1 MESRHRN
8 SGRYRGRRPYK
19 RQRVRSG
26 LMQLESKDATP
37 YLGNSNLRAEADEFV
52 PRKYLPLEK
61 LIKEME
67 SKSIVSASY
76 DRTVRI
82 WKKPKRL
89 FKFQDVGNLRPV
101 LQVLKFLSSKEVV
114 GIARVSKQFYEAC
127 FHKEIQKPG
136 FIQAKILTGHK
147 EGVLSVAL
155 SQDKQI
161 LVSGGRDNTIRVW
174 NLATGELIQ
183 VLKVYARKV
192 PFVTFLENDEIVIG
206 DGNVSSV
213 AISNNNEFVIGSTN
227 AKIRVWSLV
236 SGKQTLVLSGHS
248 NRVESIAISSKN
260 EFLVS
265 GSWDTTVGVWD
276 LATGRQTRVLRGHH
290 CEVFSVAISKDDK
303 LVASG
308 GDDCNVIVWSL
319 PFGERVRVFKCHD
332 GAIWSVVISSDNN
345 YVVSGCDGEVIKV
358 WDISSGR
365 VAKNLRGHFL
375 RALSVDLSDNG
386 KYLVSGGQDSPIKVW
401 DLSTGKQIQE
411 LVGHTS
417 GVCSVKFF

>member
-1 MESRHRN
+1 MESRYKN
-8 SGRYRGRRPYK
+8 SGRYRGRRPYRK
-19 RQRVRSG
+19 QRFSSG
-26 LMQLESKDATP
+26 PMQPKLKDRTP
-37 YLGNSNLRAEADEFV
+37 CFGNSNLRAEADEFV

-61 LIKEME
+61 LIQEME
-67 SKSIVSASY
+67 SRSIVSASY
-76 DRTVRI
+76 DKTVRI
-82 WKKPKRL
+82 WKKPKKL
-89 FKFQDVGNLRPV
+89 FSFEDVGNLRP
-101 LQVLKFLSSKEVV
+101 LLEVLKFLSSKEVV

-127 FHKEIQKPG
+127 FHEEIQKPG
-136 FIQAKILTGHK
+136 FIQTKILTGHK

-174 NLATGELIQ
+174 NLTTGELIQ

-192 PFVTFLENDEIVIG
+192 PFVTVSENDELAIG

-236 SGKQTLVLSGHS
+236 SGEQTLILSGHTDA
-248 NRVESIAISSKN
+248 VESIAISSKN

-290 CEVFSVAISKDDK
+290 CEVFSVAISKNDK

-319 PFGERVRVFKCHD
+319 PFGEQVRVFKWHD

-345 YVVSGCDGEVIKV
+345 YVVSACDGEVIKV

-365 VAKNLRGHFL
+365 VAKNLRGHSW
-375 RALSVDLSDNG
+375 RALSVDLSDND
-386 KYLVSGGQDSPIKVW
+386 KHLVSGGQDSLIKVW